1 MSKFIS
7 ESDKSFYEKINS
19 RDKFMTHEFKNLD
32 FNHQFWKP
40 FEKYQMDK
48 STLRF
53 GDLFL
58 YQIVDKN
65 KISYP
70 KLATFVKYM
79 MIDMAVEMQF
89 VDMPRTWHY
98 NVEFL
103 SNPELNI
110 SIPVAERATEFSY
123 HIEWDDMMFIF
134 GHWNQKPTWKELRQA
149 YERSIWFYKS
159 QEWYREQQLKRLL

>member
-1 MSKFIS
+1 MIKFIS